1 MCLSQ
6 SVCTEGWHQS
16 GGNVRLALR
25 EVGLNKVL
33 TEGAEPTPLEMNV
46 LCRVIVGRTV
56 AAVTH
61 IYHLCAL
68 S

>member
-6 SVCTEGWHQS
+6 PMCSEGWHKA

-25 EVGLNKVL
+25 EVGLNQVL

-46 LCRVIVGRTV
+46 LCRVSV
-56 AAVTH
+56 
-61 IYHLCAL
+61 
-68 S
+68 